1 MLTFEALDRVMAS
14 AGAQRMAQYSDLR
27 YKLARFAKVFS
38 IVLALLLFGFIS
50 VGIIS
55 GFLVYQALHPARS
68 SSNINLSLMMGHP
81 STFSFPD
88 AAGAQHEGWFFPG
101 LTGGPPIVVCHGYGA
116 QRADV
121 LTLVTALQE
130 HGFNVFLFDFSGHG
144 SSPGITTLGYRETA
158 DLRLAIQTIAA
169 RDDIDPSH
177 FGLWGA
183 DMGGYAALELATS
196 DKRIKALAVDDA
208 YADPRDML
216 QVQIKASGLTA
227 IPYVSRFSDFAFRL
241 VNYSYRNLPPVSVQL
256 PFTNGIYKLFIQSDD
271 HPALAEDTAALFVRS
286 PQPRQLA
293 RDRQSYSEMPDDD
306 RKAYESRI
314 VNFFLESIPPTS
326 RQN

>member
-1 MLTFEALDRVMAS
+1 MLTFEALDRVMAD
-14 AGAQRMAQYSDLR
+14 AGVQRMAQFSDLR
-27 YKLARFAKVFS
+27 YNLARFAKVFS
-38 IVLALLLFGFIS
+38 IVLGLLLFGFIS
-50 VGIIS
+50 VAIIS

-68 SSNINLSLMMGHP
+68 SSAINLSLMMGHP

-88 AAGAQHEGWFFPG
+88 ATGAQREGWFFPG

-144 SSPGITTLGYRETA
+144 NSPGITTLGYRETA
-158 DLRLAIQTIAA
+158 DLRLAIQAIAG
-169 RDDIDPSH
+169 RDDVDPSH
-177 FGLWGA
+177 FGLWGV
-183 DMGGYAALELATS
+183 DMGGYAALEVATL

-208 YADPRDML
+208 YDDPREML

-227 IPYVSRFSDFAFRL
+227 IPYVSRFSDFGFRV
-241 VNYSYRNLPPVSVQL
+241 VNYSYRNLPPVSAQL
-256 PFTNGIYKLFIQSDD
+256 AATGGIDKLFIQSDD
-271 HPALAEDTAALFVRS
+271 HPALAEDTVALFVKS

-306 RKAYESRI
+306 RKAYESKI

>member
-1 MLTFEALDRVMAS
+1 MLTFIALDRGTAS
-14 AGAQRMAQYSDLR
+14 DGAQLMARFSDLR
-27 YKLARFAKVFS
+27 YNLTRFAKAFS

-50 VGIIS
+50 VGMIS
-55 GFLVYQALHPARS
+55 GFLVYQALHPARTPS
-68 SSNINLSLMMGHP
+68 GIDLSLMMGHP
-81 STFSFPD
+81 STFNFAD
-88 AAGAQHEGWFFPG
+88 TNGALRDGWFFPG
-101 LTGGPPIVVCHGYGA
+101 QRGGPPVVVCHGYGA
-116 QRADV
+116 QRSEV

-158 DLRLAIQTIAA
+158 ELRLAIQKIAG
-169 RDDIDPSH
+169 RDDVDPSH

-183 DMGGYAALELATS
+183 DMGGYAALEVATS
-196 DKRIKALAVDDA
+196 DKRVAAVAVDDA

-216 QVQIKASGLTA
+216 QIQVKASGLTA
-227 IPYVSRFSDFAFRL
+227 IPYVSRFSDLAFRL
-241 VNYSYRNLPPVSVQL
+241 ATYQYRNPPPVTAQMAA
-256 PFTNGIYKLFIQSDD
+256 TIGTYKLFVQSDD
-271 HPALAEDTAALFVRS
+271 HPALAEDTVELFVKS
-286 PQPRQLA
+286 PQPKQLA

-306 RKAYESRI
+306 RKAYESKI